1 MRTITIKSGGGN
13 NQYSTGWHELVVSK
27 AKYNEW
33 NGTKCLDVN
42 FDEYPENFNMR
53 IYAKTGTD
61 GEEFAIGQV
70 YRFANAGISSA
81 LEGPDGTKVVKM
93 DDSEEALIGKKMNVY
108 FYKDG
113 KYSRI
118 LSKTAPTEFTN
129 AVESFSADDVDYWKG
144 KALDFF
150 EKFVKPK
157 LSQKS
162 EDVINTSDSSESD
175 DIPF

>member
-1 MRTITIKSGGGN
+1 MRTMTIKPGGGGN
-13 NQYSTGWHELVVSK
+13 NQYTTGWHELIVSK
-27 AKYNEW
+27 AKYGDW
-33 NGTKCLDVN
+33 NGTKCIDIY

-53 IYAKTGTD
+53 VYAKTGTD

-113 KYSRI
+113 KYSRV
-118 LSKTAPTEFTN
+118 LSKIAPTEFTN
-129 AVESFSADDVDYWKG
+129 AVESFNADDVDYWKG
-144 KALDFF
+144 KAIDFYT
-150 EKFVKPK
+150 KFVEPK
-157 LSQKS
+157 LKEKS
-162 EDVINTSDSSESD
+162 EVIDTSDSSESD

>member
-162 EDVINTSDSSESD
+162 EDVIDTSDSSESD

>member
-1 MRTITIKSGGGN
+1 MTIKSGGGN

-27 AKYNEW
+27 AKYGEW
-33 NGTKCLDVN
+33 NGTKCIDIY
-42 FDEYPENFNMR
+42 FDEYPDNFNMR
-53 IYAKTGTD
+53 VYAKTGSD
-61 GEEFAIGQV
+61 GEEFAIGQI

-113 KYSRI
+113 KYSRV

-129 AVESFSADDVDYWKG
+129 AVESFKEDDVNYWKG
-144 KALDFF
+144 KAIDFF

-157 LSQKS
+157 LNSKS
-162 EDVINTSDSSESD
+162 EVSQSSESSESD
-175 DIPF
+175 EIPF

>member
-113 KYSRI
+113 KYSRV

-144 KALDFF
+144 KAISFF
-150 EKFVKPK
+150 EEYIQPK
-157 LSQKS
+157 LNKES
-162 EDVINTSDSSESD
+162 EDVLDTSESSESD

>member
-1 MRTITIKSGGGN
+1 MRTMTIKSGSSN
-13 NQYSTGWHELVVSK
+13 NQYSTGWHELIVSK
-27 AKYNEW
+27 AKYGDW
-33 NGTKCLDVN
+33 NGTKCIDIY

-53 IYAKTGTD
+53 VYAKTGTD

-113 KYSRI
+113 KYSRM

-129 AVESFSADDVDYWKG
+129 AVESFTTDDVNYWKG
-144 KALDFF
+144 KAIDFYK
-150 EKFVKPK
+150 KFVEPK
-157 LSQKS
+157 LKTNS
-162 EDVINTSDSSESD
+162 EDTVSSSESSESD
-175 DIPF
+175 EIPF

>member
-1 MRTITIKSGGGN
+1 MRTITIKPGGGN
-13 NQYSTGWHELVVSK
+13 NQYATGWHKLVVSK
-27 AKYNEW
+27 AKYSDW
-33 NGTKCLDVN
+33 NGTKCIDIY

-53 IYAKTGTD
+53 VYAKNSQE
-61 GEEFAIGQV
+61 GEEFAIGQI

-93 DDSEEALIGKKMNVY
+93 DDSEEALLGKEMNVY

-129 AVESFSADDVDYWKG
+129 AVESFNSDDVDYWKG
-144 KALDFF
+144 KAVDFY

-157 LSQKS
+157 LKEKS
-162 EDVINTSDSSESD
+162 EATQSSESSESD
-175 DIPF
+175 DNIPF

>member
-113 KYSRI
+113 KYSRV

-162 EDVINTSDSSESD
+162 EDVIDTSDSSESD